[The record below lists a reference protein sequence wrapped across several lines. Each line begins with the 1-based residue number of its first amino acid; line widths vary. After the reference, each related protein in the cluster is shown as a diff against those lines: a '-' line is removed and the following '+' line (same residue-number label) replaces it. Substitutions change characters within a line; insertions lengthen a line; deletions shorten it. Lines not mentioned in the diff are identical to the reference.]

1 MFNFRRTNA
10 SIRQSTDLRRRGTA
24 AVEMA
29 MVLPVFVTALL
40 GIIELGR
47 AIMVSQLLENAARE
61 GARMAILDNTT
72 NAQVTTAAQTF
83 MQNAANI
90 APSKVTVTINV
101 AGSNSAALSTA
112 NPGDLISVTVSIPF
126 SSVSWLPPHY
136 LSGVTLKALGAMRH
150 E

>member
-1 MFNFRRTNA
+1 MVKFQRNDGFTDRSADRRW
-10 SIRQSTDLRRRGTA
+10 SGTA

-29 MVLPVFVTALL
+29 MVLPVFVIAML

-47 AIMVSQLLENAARE
+47 AIMVSQLLENASRE

-101 AGSNSAALSTA
+101 AGSNSAPLSSA
-112 NPGDLISVTVSIPF
+112 NPGDLVTVTVSTPF
-126 SSVSWLPPHY
+126 ASVSWLPPNY
-136 LSGVTLKALGAMRH
+136 LSGATLSAIAAMRH